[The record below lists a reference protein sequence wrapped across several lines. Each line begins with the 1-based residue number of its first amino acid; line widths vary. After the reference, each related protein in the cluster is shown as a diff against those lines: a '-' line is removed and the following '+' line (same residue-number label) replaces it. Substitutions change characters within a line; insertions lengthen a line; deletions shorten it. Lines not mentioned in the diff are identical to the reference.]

1 MLING
6 VKKADSHMEGG
17 MMKGGMMRVVVG
29 SKLGWSI
36 TLLLGLIVGI
46 TGCSPYAIPMPA
58 ASVQKT
64 AVVLSM
70 NEERDMVTMGAN
82 YVFLEKPV
90 VDWQQARSAAVEH
103 CIEWRGMPNAEPVG
117 PTRRECLAYSG
128 SDCVRWAIMG
138 DYQCHR

>member
-1 MLING
+1 MGIQT
-6 VKKADSHMEGG
+6 
-17 MMKGGMMRVVVG
+17 
-29 SKLGWSI
+29 KLAM
-36 TLLLGLIVGI
+36 LLGVATMLLVNLG
-46 TGCSPYAIPMPA
+46 GCSPYTIPMPA
-58 ASVQKT
+58 ASVQKN

-90 VDWQQARSAAVEH
+90 VNWQQARSAAVEH

-117 PTRRECLAYSG
+117 PTRRECLTYSG